1 MKNHGSGSKVGG
13 RGRRSLNSGFLLIL
27 IAAGL
32 AADPV
37 SGSDGPRSTITVRVY
52 NYARVP
58 RATLQGAELNAA
70 KILRKAG
77 VETVWLDCPLE
88 APGADTPL
96 ACQQPVSPA
105 EIVLRILPRF
115 ASQHGLHRD
124 ATLGFSLVPPANEWG
139 TYANVFFDRVEILAE
154 NRVASPSE
162 ILGNAIV
169 HEIGHLLL
177 RSNRHSTAGIMRA
190 QWNDEDL
197 RRASRGTLL
206 FTAQQAALIRAEV
219 STRNKMQQSD
229 TLAEIAARN

>member
-1 MKNHGSGSKVGG
+1 
-13 RGRRSLNSGFLLIL
+13 
-27 IAAGL
+27 
-32 AADPV
+32 
-37 SGSDGPRSTITVRVY
+37 
-52 NYARVP
+52 
-58 RATLQGAELNAA
+58 
-70 KILRKAG
+70 
-77 VETVWLDCPLE
+77 
-88 APGADTPL
+88 
-96 ACQQPVSPA
+96 
-105 EIVLRILPRF
+105 
-115 ASQHGLHRD
+115 
-124 ATLGFSLVPPANEWG
+124 VPPANEWG

-206 FTAQQAALIRAEV
+206 FTAQQ
-219 STRNKMQQSD
+219 SD